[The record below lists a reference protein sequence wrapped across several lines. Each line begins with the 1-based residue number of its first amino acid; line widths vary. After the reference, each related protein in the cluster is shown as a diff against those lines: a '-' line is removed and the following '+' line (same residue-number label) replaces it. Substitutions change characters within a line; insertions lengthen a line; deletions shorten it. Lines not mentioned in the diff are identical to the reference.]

1 VGTFHG
7 AQFEY
12 KEIQLQPGE
21 ILFAYTDGVIDAR
34 SPNGSRFTQKRLKS
48 LLSQPA
54 ADALEIMQRIGTHLF
69 AHIGKARQE
78 DDITMLTIQRKNS
91 SRSA

>member
-1 VGTFHG
+1 MFHG

-34 SPNGSRFTQKRLKS
+34 SPGEERFSRKRLNS
-48 LLSQPA
+48 LLSQPVA
-54 ADALEIMQRIGTHLF
+54 TAFELMERIGTNLF
-69 AHIGKARQE
+69 SHIGKAPQE
-78 DDITMLTIQRKNS
+78 DDITMLTLQRKIQ
-91 SRSA
+91 